1 MALRHPGQPGHSVS
15 GTLSRVY
22 LRYIFDG
29 PEIDPP
35 LPTHRSSVEL
45 YQINATGNRFWSLD
59 EKSRVF
65 ALGGFGTSF
74 DKNPLPIDQFP
85 LGAAFRLGAY
95 SPGEMLGD
103 HYYLATGG
111 YFRQIG
117 RLPDFMGGP
126 VYAGGWLE
134 NGDAFNDFAD
144 ATWRTNASVGM
155 VMDTLFGPVIVAGSG
170 GFDGRWRTYFGV
182 GRIFR

>member
-1 MALRHPGQPGHSVS
+1 MNYV
-15 GTLSRVY
+15 
-22 LRYIFDG
+22 FDG

-35 LPTHRSSVEL
+35 LPTRRSSVDL
-45 YQINATGNRFWSLD
+45 LQINLTGNRFWSLD
-59 EKSRVF
+59 DKSRVF

-74 DKNPLPIDQFP
+74 DNTPLPTDQFA
-85 LGAAFRLGAY
+85 LGAAFRMGAY
-95 SPGEMLGD
+95 SPGELRGD
-103 HYYLATGG
+103 HYFIATGG
-111 YFRQIG
+111 YLRQIA

-134 NGDAFNDFAD
+134 NGDAFDNFAD
-144 ATWRTNASVGM
+144 ATWRTNASVGI
-155 VMDTLFGPVIVAGSG
+155 VMDTLFGPVIIAGSG